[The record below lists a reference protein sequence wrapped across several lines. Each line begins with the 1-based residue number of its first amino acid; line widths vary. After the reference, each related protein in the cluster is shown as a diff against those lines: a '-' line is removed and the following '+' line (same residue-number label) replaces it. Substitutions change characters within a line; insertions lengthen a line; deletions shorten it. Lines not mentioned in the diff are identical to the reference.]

1 MEVVSTHW
9 QTRAPP
15 RPPPLPS
22 SMRDDV
28 LKTVQTEC
36 RRAMTKVVDDLDR
49 QYRDA
54 SEELRHRLERLATNT
69 FVAFLLSIAISA
81 AVVVSVAH
89 R

>member
-1 MEVVSTHW
+1 
-9 QTRAPP
+9 
-15 RPPPLPS
+15 
-22 SMRDDV
+22 
-28 LKTVQTEC
+28 
-36 RRAMTKVVDDLDR
+36 MTKVVDDLDR